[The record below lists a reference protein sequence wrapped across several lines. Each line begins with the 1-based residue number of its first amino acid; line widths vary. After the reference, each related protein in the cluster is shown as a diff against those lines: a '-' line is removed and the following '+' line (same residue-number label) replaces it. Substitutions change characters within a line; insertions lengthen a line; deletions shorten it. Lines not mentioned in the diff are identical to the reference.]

1 MSMHG
6 KEAPPPIEERYRIP
20 LRVAVIIGAYA
31 LYFFL
36 GDTDTMG
43 AIFAGLGT
51 LLVGLAVVDR
61 WTLRRDKRSGLL
73 QVGMTILGLGLLG
86 LGLSYLLA

>member
-6 KEAPPPIEERYRIP
+6 KEAPPPIDERYRIP

-43 AIFAGLGT
+43 SIFVGLGT
-51 LLVGLAVVDR
+51 LLIGLALVDR

-86 LGLSYLLA
+86 LGISYLLA

>member
-43 AIFAGLGT
+43 SIFVGLGT
-51 LLVGLAVVDR
+51 LLLGLALVDR